1 MVDISTFGTTPAGDE
16 VHAYT
21 LTAGEVSVRVMDF
34 GATLLGAKVPDRAG
48 DAADIVLGFGALDG
62 YLNNPPAT
70 AARWVLPPI
79 APTRRGPARRHRV
92 PAPQNDGPA
101 SPATCIPTSPTVH
114 KRMWR
119 AAVDEAAKPSPLRMS
134 SGTASLAFP
143 ATAPSP
149 RATS

>member
-62 YLNNPPAT
+62 YLNNPACYGCTVGPSANRSDRAEVPLGDTVCQLPKKRRPRPRQQPAYRPRKRSAQT
-70 AARWVLPPI
+70 HVARGGGRERPS
-79 APTRRGPARRHRV
+79 RHLY
-92 PAPQNDGPA
+92 A
-101 SPATCIPTSPTVH
+101 
-114 KRMWR
+114 
-119 AAVDEAAKPSPLRMS
+119 
-134 SGTASLAFP
+134 
-143 ATAPSP
+143 
-149 RATS
+149 